1 MYFLISVFE
10 ERRTV
15 PSDRLRPFFLRLEAV
30 HFEFHAPDDDT
41 AWKKNDAVG
50 NDTNDNN
57 IGDGAI
63 KTRDSPR

>member
-1 MYFLISVFE
+1 M
-10 ERRTV
+10 
-15 PSDRLRPFFLRLEAV
+15 

-41 AWKKNDAVG
+41 AQKKNDAVG
-50 NDTNDNN
+50 NDTNDDN